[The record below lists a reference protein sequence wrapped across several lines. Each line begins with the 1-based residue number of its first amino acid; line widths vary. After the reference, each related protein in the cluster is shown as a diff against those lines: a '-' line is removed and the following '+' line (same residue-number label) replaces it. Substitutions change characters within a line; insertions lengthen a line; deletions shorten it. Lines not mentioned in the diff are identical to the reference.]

1 MNTPEVK
8 RKSMKDMP
16 AEFFL
21 PPPTKSGLWRETA
34 ALVAGCFAFIVVLAI
49 IVALT
54 QDIVVRV

>member
-1 MNTPEVK
+1 MSRDFKHEN
-8 RKSMKDMP
+8 MKDMP

-21 PPPTKSGLWRETA
+21 PPPTNSGLWRETA
-34 ALVAGCFAFIVVLAI
+34 ALVLGCYAFIIALAI